1 MLTNVKHLIKEKSNN
16 GDFFL
21 NCQIN
26 KSIKKRQA
34 QTVYLMVKRRRI
46 ERVQDILFLWWCF
59 LCTVGYLNKNTQFPN
74 TSW

>member
-46 ERVQDILFLWWCF
+46 ERVQDILFF
-59 LCTVGYLNKNTQFPN
+59 LVVFFVHSRVSEQKHTV
-74 TSW
+74 S